1 MAPKQDKGGTEILDA
16 SAPRPDATP
25 PAAPRVLSDAE
36 QREADEY
43 QQEAARQGHAADT
56 GARLDETQPG
66 GKYAVNGR
74 TVDAEGREV

>member
-36 QREADEY
+36 QREVDEY
-43 QQEAARQGHAADT
+43 QRQVAQQQEAA
-56 GARLDETQPG
+56 GAPRLDETQPG